1 MRVVFELDQ
10 SWQGISGSF
19 WLGFTVAI
27 ALIGTVI
34 GSVAVGRPADTLGRR
49 GTLIVLAVF
58 YFVSAIGSA
67 LAWDWLSF
75 LLFRLLGGLAVGGA
89 SVVSPMYIA
98 EISPEKF
105 RGRLVA
111 VTQFNIM
118 FGILLAFFSNYVIAQ
133 LELGEDAWRWMFGVE
148 AISAIG
154 FFFLLFSTPKSPR
167 WLIAQGHT
175 EKARIVFEQLGT
187 DANRTEDE
195 IRAIEQSLDLHHHSL
210 KEPFFR
216 RSYRL
221 PIQLAVAI
229 AMFNQLSGIN
239 ALMYYAPHIFKMAG
253 AGENSALLQ
262 TVAVGGTNLL
272 FTMMALV
279 VIDHWG
285 RKILMLVGSLG
296 YILSLGCTAWAFYTY
311 GTQFKPVGSTVVLVG
326 LLVFIVSHA
335 FGQGAVVWVFI
346 SEIFPNRVRA
356 RGQALGSFTHWI
368 MAAIISWTFPMIA
381 YWSGGHTFAFYTL
394 MMVLQLVWVILLMPE
409 TKGIPLEEIQ
419 KKLGIE

>member
-98 EISPEKF
+98 EISPAKF

-111 VTQFNIM
+111 VTQFNIV

-133 LELGEDAWRWMFGVE
+133 LELGRMFGVE
-148 AISAIG
+148 AIPAIG

-167 WLIAQGHT
+167 
-175 EKARIVFEQLGT
+175 
-187 DANRTEDE
+187 
-195 IRAIEQSLDLHHHSL
+195 
-210 KEPFFR
+210 
-216 RSYRL
+216 
-221 PIQLAVAI
+221 
-229 AMFNQLSGIN
+229 
-239 ALMYYAPHIFKMAG
+239 
-253 AGENSALLQ
+253 
-262 TVAVGGTNLL
+262 
-272 FTMMALV
+272 
-279 VIDHWG
+279 
-285 RKILMLVGSLG
+285 
-296 YILSLGCTAWAFYTY
+296 
-311 GTQFKPVGSTVVLVG
+311 
-326 LLVFIVSHA
+326 
-335 FGQGAVVWVFI
+335 
-346 SEIFPNRVRA
+346 
-356 RGQALGSFTHWI
+356 
-368 MAAIISWTFPMIA
+368 
-381 YWSGGHTFAFYTL
+381 
-394 MMVLQLVWVILLMPE
+394 
-409 TKGIPLEEIQ
+409 
-419 KKLGIE
+419 